1 MCYPLI
7 NDIPSGYH
15 NDVLNSTHKS
25 RIILI
30 IVTGSVKQRIS
41 STCVGGVR
49 NKYTVFSLLLVRF
62 FLHS

>member
-7 NDIPSGYH
+7 NDLPSGYH
-15 NDVLNSTHKS
+15 NAVLNSTHKS

-30 IVTGSVKQRIS
+30 IVTGSVGQRMS

-49 NKYTVFSLLLVRF
+49 SKYIVFSLLLIHF
-62 FLHS
+62 FLHT